1 MNTEFINGVTQDDIN
16 NLTSQVNQASNELQ
30 KIKDNNELIK
40 ANKREFYEHIENA
53 LVEKFKD
60 IDIEREL
67 KVLKGLFN
75 KVVNCELNK
84 DETVDGTLRAGYLRK
99 RVEEMVMLIYA
110 LRYLK
115 YDNVSKMFESYGIKL
130 EFKPVEDIVPYFSGT
145 NFKDTMREFVNQA
158 VELQTKSNDLSQNIS
173 ENLYNAIPATIRYN
187 KQANPTGINKSTF
200 KKFSI
205 LKLLKK
211 INVFKA
217 RKKYETM
224 AVEAENKSKADTL
237 AVSIADTL
245 VSEGTQE

>member
-1 MNTEFINGVTQDDIN
+1 MNTEFINGVTQDDII
-16 NLTSQVNQASNELQ
+16 NLTSQVNQASSELQ
-30 KIKDNNELIK
+30 KIRDNNELIK

-53 LVEKFKD
+53 LTEKFKD
-60 IDIEREL
+60 LNIEREL

-75 KVVNCELNK
+75 KVVNCEINK
-84 DETVDGTLRAGYLRK
+84 DETVDGVLRTGYLRK

-115 YDNVSKMFESYGIKL
+115 YDNVSKMFENYGIKL
-130 EFKPVEDIVPYFSGT
+130 EFKH
-145 NFKDTMREFVNQA
+145 TMREFINQA